1 MKTLLTALSV
11 AAALTLA
18 AEVSFWK
25 DDVAPDLSRTTP
37 MASSLALATAFE
49 SRPYSVAVVDDV
61 PIQTTVK
68 GTILMFR

>member
-68 GTILMFR
+68 GSILIFR